1 MYVVHFNYRIGNRAV
16 NLGTHRRD
24 KTCYIAWP
32 FRSNCNCEDSNFRR
46 ANSRVQCSPYK
57 HIRLLSQG
65 LLNNCWLK
73 MGDENYF
80 IVESTCWSSWN
91 RHFWQRSWSLYCL
104 SSSTR
109 PRLWISDKKTLRP
122 IESCDAVVVN
132 APVIQW
138 SESATETL
146 PLLFNSRKRNQ
157 RIAFIS
163 QESPVYTWGTRVD
176 PNKFQAYF
184 NWTMT
189 YRFDSDI
196 PLSYGRK
203 RAFKPMLEMRQKKKY
218 FMFNNLIKFNPKIF
232 SMLNLLNLYSFV
244 VFDQFQD

>member
-1 MYVVHFNYRIGNRAV
+1 MKTILLWNPHADRVEIVTFGSGREAFTVCHLPPDQDCELVTNR
-16 NLGTHRRD
+16 
-24 KTCYIAWP
+24 
-32 FRSNCNCEDSNFRR
+32 
-46 ANSRVQCSPYK
+46 
-57 HIRLLSQG
+57 
-65 LLNNCWLK
+65 
-73 MGDENYF
+73 
-80 IVESTCWSSWN
+80 
-91 RHFWQRSWSLYCL
+91 
-104 SSSTR
+104 
-109 PRLWISDKKTLRP
+109 TLRP
-122 IESCDAVVVN
+122 IESYDAVVVN

-138 SESATETL
+138 DEPGTETL
-146 PLLFNSRKRNQ
+146 PLLFSSRKGHQ
-157 RIAFIS
+157 RIVFFS
-163 QESPVYTWGTRVD
+163 QESPVHTWGTRVD
-176 PNKFQAYF
+176 PNKFEGYF

>member
-104 SSSTR
+104 SSSTW
-109 PRLWISDKKTLRP
+109 PRLWISDKQNTSTDR
-122 IESCDAVVVN
+122 IVRRCCCQRSGYSVV
-132 APVIQW
+132 W
-138 SESATETL
+138 TSDWDTS
-146 PLLFNSRKRNQ
+146 
-157 RIAFIS
+157 
-163 QESPVYTWGTRVD
+163 SP
-176 PNKFQAYF
+176 FQQ
-184 NWTMT
+184 
-189 YRFDSDI
+189 S
-196 PLSYGRK
+196 
-203 RAFKPMLEMRQKKKY
+203 
-218 FMFNNLIKFNPKIF
+218 
-232 SMLNLLNLYSFV
+232 
-244 VFDQFQD
+244 